1 MLGRMGLAFALM
13 YKALDAVATPEEKA
27 LVDSLQ
33 KAEAEFAALDTSGMN
48 GAEEDDAREAIY
60 QKYGFEDNLDAAE
73 KIGDIMEKYNL
84 FDESVY

>member
-1 MLGRMGLAFALM
+1 
-13 YKALDAVATPEEKA
+13 
-27 LVDSLQ
+27 
-33 KAEAEFAALDTSGMN
+33 MN
-48 GAEEDDAREAIY
+48 GAEEDDAREALY